1 MKVEQDPPP
10 SDSLPPGEG
19 EFTRVV
25 RPFKVAVGSLGEGA
39 SQTRLKPRT
48 TCFALSN
55 HPSHQA
61 NRASLQAN
69 RRNLV
74 APPFLRDCFV
84 ANAPRKDNYL
94 SFQALPFCLCEACS
108 AVAIS
113 VGLWQGWVVGQFG
126 HNVQK
131 CRKMS

>member
-1 MKVEQDPPP
+1 MRVEQDPPP

-25 RPFKVAVGSLGEGA
+25 QPFKVAVGSLGKGA
-39 SQTRLKPRT
+39 SQARLKPRT
-48 TCFALSN
+48 TGSALSN
-55 HPSHQA
+55 HPSHHSNQV
-61 NRASLQAN
+61 SLRVK

-94 SFQALPFCLCEACS
+94 SFQALPFCRCEARS

-113 VGLWQGWVVGQFG
+113 VGLWRG
-126 HNVQK
+126 
-131 CRKMS
+131 